1 MRKDLMWPLAVNSD
15 WKMMTLSSGLAILR
29 GQFTTNPREVN
40 KFRKRCHFV
49 DGLNQIYYF

>member
-1 MRKDLMWPLAVNSD
+1 MRKDLMWPLAMNSD
-15 WKMMTLSSGLAILR
+15 WKMMTLSSGLASLR

-40 KFRKRCHFV
+40 KFRKRRHFG